1 MAVQHI
7 GPGAR
12 HSLTGVLRRQ
22 YSAASEW
29 GAALMKRAMWMVAL
43 AAGAVAF
50 AVPTLAEAPV
60 PVAPFDVAEATRAYL
75 DTLQGAARA
84 KSNAYFE
91 GGYWL
96 ILWGAVVS
104 ILIDGGILRFGL
116 AARFRDIG
124 ERVFKGKAGVIWITT
139 LLYAL
144 TSFVITLP
152 WSIYTG
158 FLREKQYGLMNQTFV
173 AWAID
178 QCKGLAISLVFV
190 PLIVMAIYAVI
201 RRSPKHW
208 WIYGTGVVAVFM
220 TIGAIVAP
228 VYLMPLFNTYKELP
242 AGPARARIVEMA
254 NANNIPADH
263 IYLFDASRQTKRIS
277 ANVSGLGPTIRIS
290 VNDNL
295 INRTS
300 LPEIA
305 AVVGHEMGHYVLGHT
320 RRGLF
325 YGILLTAIA
334 LWIVSRMAPVL
345 IKRHGDRW
353 GVRNL
358 ADPASL
364 PVLSICLAVLGLVGT
379 PITNT
384 ITRTAESEADAF
396 GLNVA
401 REPDADALV
410 DMKLSEYRKIEPD
423 PLEEMLFFDHPSGA
437 TRVRMAMQWKHDHVP
452 NAVMVTP
459 PPMVPDAADPK

>member
-1 MAVQHI
+1 MHLLKFLAI
-7 GPGAR
+7 CG
-12 HSLTGVLRRQ
+12 
-22 YSAASEW
+22 
-29 GAALMKRAMWMVAL
+29 L
-43 AAGAVAF
+43 AAAF
-50 AVPTLAEAPV
+50 AVPALSESPV
-60 PVAPFDVAEATRAYL
+60 PVAPFDVTEATRAYL
-75 DTLQGAARA
+75 NTLQGAARA

-96 ILWGAVVS
+96 ILWGALVS
-104 ILIDGGILRFGL
+104 ILIDGAILRFGL
-116 AARFRDIG
+116 SARFRDMG
-124 ERVFKGKAGVIWITT
+124 ERVFKGKAGVTWITA
-139 LLYAL
+139 LLYTL
-144 TSFVITLP
+144 VSFVITLP

-158 FLREKQYGLMNQTFV
+158 FVREKQYGLMNQTF
-173 AWAID
+173 ADWAID
-178 QCKGLAISLVFV
+178 QAKGLAIGIVLV

-201 RRSPKHW
+201 RRSPKNW

-220 TIGAIVAP
+220 TIGAVIAP
-228 VYLMPLFNTYKELP
+228 VYLAPLFNTYTELP
-242 AGPARARIVEMA
+242 AGPARTRIVELA
-254 NANNIPADH
+254 KTRQIPADH

-300 LPEIA
+300 VPEIA
-305 AVVGHEMGHYVLGHT
+305 AVVGHEMGHYVLGHA
-320 RRGLF
+320 RRGLL
-325 YGILLTAIA
+325 YLVLLTALA
-334 LWIVSRMAPVL
+334 LWIVSRIAPAL
-345 IKRHGDRW
+345 IKRHGERW

-364 PVLSICLAVLGLVGT
+364 PVLSICLAVLGLLAT

-384 ITRTAESEADAF
+384 ITRTAESDADLF

-423 PLEEMLFFDHPSGA
+423 PLEEMVFFDHPSGA

-452 NAVMVTP
+452 DAVMVVP
-459 PPMVPDAADPK
+459 PPMVPDPK

>member
-1 MAVQHI
+1 MHLLKFLAI
-7 GPGAR
+7 CG
-12 HSLTGVLRRQ
+12 
-22 YSAASEW
+22 
-29 GAALMKRAMWMVAL
+29 L
-43 AAGAVAF
+43 AAAF
-50 AVPTLAEAPV
+50 AVPALAESPV
-60 PVAPFDVAEATRAYL
+60 PVAPFDVTEATRAYL
-75 DTLQGAARA
+75 NTLQGAARA

-96 ILWGAVVS
+96 ILWGALVS
-104 ILIDGGILRFGL
+104 ILIDGAILRFGL
-116 AARFRDIG
+116 SARFRDIG
-124 ERVFKGKAGVIWITT
+124 ERVFRAKAGVTWITA
-139 LLYAL
+139 LLYTL
-144 TSFVITLP
+144 VSFVITLP

-158 FLREKQYGLMNQTFV
+158 FVREKQYGLMNQTF
-173 AWAID
+173 ADWAID
-178 QCKGLAISLVFV
+178 QAKGLAIGIVLV

-201 RRSPKHW
+201 RRSPKNW

-220 TIGAIVAP
+220 TIGAVIAP
-228 VYLMPLFNTYKELP
+228 VYLAPLFNTYTELP
-242 AGPARARIVEMA
+242 AGPARTRIVELA
-254 NANNIPADH
+254 KTRQIPADH

-300 LPEIA
+300 VPEIA
-305 AVVGHEMGHYVLGHT
+305 AVVGHEMGHYVLGHA
-320 RRGLF
+320 RRGLL
-325 YGILLTAIA
+325 YLVLLTALA
-334 LWIVSRMAPVL
+334 LWIVSRIAPAL
-345 IKRHGDRW
+345 IKRHGERW

-364 PVLSICLAVLGLVGT
+364 PVLSICLAVLGLLAT

-384 ITRTAESEADAF
+384 ITRTAESDADLF

-423 PLEEMLFFDHPSGA
+423 PLEEIVFFDHPSGA

-452 NAVMVTP
+452 DAVMVVP
-459 PPMVPDAADPK
+459 PPMVPDPK

>member
-1 MAVQHI
+1 M
-7 GPGAR
+7 
-12 HSLTGVLRRQ
+12 
-22 YSAASEW
+22 
-29 GAALMKRAMWMVAL
+29 L
-43 AAGAVAF
+43 AAAF
-50 AVPTLAEAPV
+50 AVPALAESPV
-60 PVAPFDVAEATRAYL
+60 PVAPFDVTEATRAYL
-75 DTLQGAARA
+75 NTLQGAARA

-96 ILWGAVVS
+96 ILWGALVS
-104 ILIDGGILRFGL
+104 ILIDGAILRFGL
-116 AARFRDIG
+116 SARFRDMG
-124 ERVFKGKAGVIWITT
+124 ERVFKGKAGVTWITA
-139 LLYAL
+139 LLYTL
-144 TSFVITLP
+144 VSFVITLP
-152 WSIYTG
+152 WPIYTG
-158 FLREKQYGLMNQTFV
+158 FVREKQYGLMNQTF
-173 AWAID
+173 ADWAID
-178 QCKGLAISLVFV
+178 QAKGLAIGIVLV

-201 RRSPKHW
+201 RRSPKNW

-220 TIGAIVAP
+220 TIGAVIAP
-228 VYLMPLFNTYKELP
+228 VYLAPLFNTYTELP
-242 AGPARARIVEMA
+242 AGPARTRIVELA
-254 NANNIPADH
+254 KTRQIPADH

-300 LPEIA
+300 VPEIA
-305 AVVGHEMGHYVLGHT
+305 AVVGHEMGHYVLGHA
-320 RRGLF
+320 RRGLL
-325 YGILLTAIA
+325 YLVLLTALA
-334 LWIVSRMAPVL
+334 LWIVSRIAPAL
-345 IKRHGDRW
+345 IKRHGERW

-364 PVLSICLAVLGLVGT
+364 PVLSICLAVLGLLAT

-384 ITRTAESEADAF
+384 ITRTAESDADLF

-423 PLEEMLFFDHPSGA
+423 PLEEMVFFDHPSGA

-452 NAVMVTP
+452 DAVMVVP
-459 PPMVPDAADPK
+459 PPMVPDPK

>member
-1 MAVQHI
+1 MHLLKFLAI
-7 GPGAR
+7 CG
-12 HSLTGVLRRQ
+12 
-22 YSAASEW
+22 
-29 GAALMKRAMWMVAL
+29 L
-43 AAGAVAF
+43 AAAF
-50 AVPTLAEAPV
+50 AVPALAESPV
-60 PVAPFDVAEATRAYL
+60 PVAPFDVTEATRAYL
-75 DTLQGAARA
+75 NTLQGAARA

-96 ILWGAVVS
+96 ILWGALVS
-104 ILIDGGILRFGL
+104 ILIDGAILRFGL
-116 AARFRDIG
+116 SARFRDMG
-124 ERVFKGKAGVIWITT
+124 ERVFKGKAGVTWITA
-139 LLYAL
+139 LLYTL
-144 TSFVITLP
+144 VSFVITLP

-158 FLREKQYGLMNQTFV
+158 FVREKQYGLMNQTF
-173 AWAID
+173 ADWAID
-178 QCKGLAISLVFV
+178 QAKGLAIGIVLV

-201 RRSPKHW
+201 RRSPKNW

-220 TIGAIVAP
+220 TIGAVIAP
-228 VYLMPLFNTYKELP
+228 VYLAPLFNTYTELP
-242 AGPARARIVEMA
+242 AGPARTRIVELA
-254 NANNIPADH
+254 KTRQIPADH

-300 LPEIA
+300 VPEIA
-305 AVVGHEMGHYVLGHT
+305 AVVGHEMGHYVLGHA
-320 RRGLF
+320 RRGLL
-325 YGILLTAIA
+325 YLVLLTALA
-334 LWIVSRMAPVL
+334 LWIVSRIAPAL
-345 IKRHGDRW
+345 IKRHGERW

-364 PVLSICLAVLGLVGT
+364 PVLSICLAVLGLLAT

-384 ITRTAESEADAF
+384 ITRTAESDADLF

-423 PLEEMLFFDHPSGA
+423 PLEEMVFFDHPSGA

-452 NAVMVTP
+452 DAVMVVP
-459 PPMVPDAADPK
+459 PPMVPDPK